1 MWRPSLQLSPNLNRV
16 LQLNIYSTQYRFFSK
31 FINHCLDFH
40 QQFKIGGYFTFSLSM
55 KFLQL
60 PLWWHESFALKVYVS
75 AFNSLLCFVKATLST
90 TIPPCLPILSLT
102 INEGHAD
109 RYMEAFHIKWR
120 RRHGCV
126 IEIGH
131 GIHQRGG
138 VYMWGWRKRA
148 KSLLTRVCLRLVL
161 WSLGIQSFNKT
172 LGCKCYKIFT
182 KNWFWP
188 KNTIK
193 DGGSTVLLTAYT
205 VCSVYTACT
214 LLREAVIYVLA
225 DFAPLSA
232 KEKILLFF
240 PLIFR

>member
-1 MWRPSLQLSPNLNRV
+1 MATFTAVVTQFKPRT
-16 LQLNIYSTQYRFFSK
+16 STQYLLNSIPLF
-31 FINHCLDFH
+31 
-40 QQFKIGGYFTFSLSM
+40 FKIHQSLSGFSPTIQNWGLFHIFIIHQ
-55 KFLQL
+55 FLQL

-102 INEGHAD
+102 INEGQAD

-120 RRHGCV
+120 HRPGCV

-161 WSLGIQSFNKT
+161 WGLGIQFYVTKHKGANAMKFYRKLILT
-172 LGCKCYKIFT
+172 KI
-182 KNWFWP
+182 KYHQRW
-188 KNTIK
+188 
-193 DGGSTVLLTAYT
+193 
-205 VCSVYTACT
+205 
-214 LLREAVIYVLA
+214 R
-225 DFAPLSA
+225 
-232 KEKILLFF
+232 
-240 PLIFR
+240 

>member
-1 MWRPSLQLSPNLNRV
+1 MYFNSIST
-16 LQLNIYSTQYRFFSK
+16 QLNIAF
-31 FINHCLDFH
+31 
-40 QQFKIGGYFTFSLSM
+40 FKIHQSLSGFSPTIQNWGLFHIFIIHQ
-55 KFLQL
+55 FLQL

-90 TIPPCLPILSLT
+90 TIPPCLLILSLT

-161 WSLGIQSFNKT
+161 WGLGIQFYVTKHKGPNAMKFYRKLILT
-172 LGCKCYKIFT
+172 KI
-182 KNWFWP
+182 KYHQRW
-188 KNTIK
+188 
-193 DGGSTVLLTAYT
+193 
-205 VCSVYTACT
+205 
-214 LLREAVIYVLA
+214 R
-225 DFAPLSA
+225 
-232 KEKILLFF
+232 
-240 PLIFR
+240 